1 MGNRTAA
8 LTDYRK
14 ATTIYPSFA
23 LAKDGIKRVAG
34 RGSSGGRIGNW

>member
-1 MGNRTAA
+1 MATFS
-8 LTDYRK
+8 DYRK

-34 RGSSGGRIGNW
+34 RGE